1 MNGDLSGDPRVRA
14 RRSVRQSLLAVFV
27 SALFVGGIVAFSGS
41 DDGRSVALAPS
52 PTPTAVRAPIAPADA
67 VVTPVDRAPLSSGTP
82 AAGSPAGNSGLTDT
96 SLVEATTASATPAS
110 TTAAATTGSTAA
122 STTAGSTTGSATA
135 GTTAPAVAQAVAI
148 PVGGGVPTVNAKA
161 FAVYDS
167 TKGTWLAGSQADA
180 PLPVGSIMKLVT
192 SYVVLHAGD
201 LAKVVT
207 VPKLQVDPAES
218 AIGLYKGEQ
227 LTRDILFRAMLIVS
241 ANDAAR
247 TLAIDIGGTTDG
259 FVTMMNE
266 AAAKLGLTNTV
277 AANPIGLDADGAHSS
292 ARDVI
297 DIATLLMQ
305 DATFREAVAKPVA
318 RLHGQTY
325 SSTNKLLTTYPGA
338 DGIKTGHTTDAGYC
352 LVASATRNGRRII
365 VSVLGAATE
374 NERFADAAAL
384 LDWAFA
390 QP

>member
-1 MNGDLSGDPRVRA
+1 M
-14 RRSVRQSLLAVFV
+14 
-27 SALFVGGIVAFSGS
+27 
-41 DDGRSVALAPS
+41 
-52 PTPTAVRAPIAPADA
+52 
-67 VVTPVDRAPLSSGTP
+67 
-82 AAGSPAGNSGLTDT
+82 
-96 SLVEATTASATPAS
+96 
-110 TTAAATTGSTAA
+110 
-122 STTAGSTTGSATA
+122 
-135 GTTAPAVAQAVAI
+135 
-148 PVGGGVPTVNAKA
+148 PTVNAKA

-167 TKGTWLAGSQADA
+167 TKRTWLAGSQADA

-201 LAKVVT
+201 LSKVVT

-227 LTRDILFRAMLIVS
+227 LSRDILFRAMLIVS

-247 TLAIDIGGTTDG
+247 TLAIDIGGTQDG
-259 FVTMMNE
+259 FVTMMIQ
-266 AAAKLGLTNTV
+266 AAAKLGLANTV

-318 RLHGQTY
+318 RLHGHTY

-365 VSVLGAATE
+365 VSVLGAASE
-374 NERFADAAAL
+374 NERFVDAAAL

>member
-1 MNGDLSGDPRVRA
+1 MRT
-14 RRSVRQSLLAVFV
+14 RRSVRQSMLAVFV

-41 DDGRSVALAPS
+41 DGGRSVALAPG
-52 PTPTAVRAPIAPADA
+52 PTSAAVVAPATSSA
-67 VVTPVDRAPLSSGTP
+67 VVTATTP
-82 AAGSPAGNSGLTDT
+82 DATALPASASPA
-96 SLVEATTASATPAS
+96 P
-110 TTAAATTGSTAA
+110 TTAAGDSGVTTTSLAEATPGSSAAPAAA
-122 STTAGSTTGSATA
+122 STSAVSTSAAPAVASTSA
-135 GTTAPAVAQAVAI
+135 ASTSLADTAPAVAPGAAI
-148 PVGGGVPTVNAKA
+148 PVGAGVPTVNAKA
-161 FAVYDS
+161 FAVFDS
-167 TKGTWLAGSQADA
+167 TKGAWLAGNQADA

-201 LAKVVT
+201 LSKVVT
-207 VPKLQVDPAES
+207 VPKLQVDLAES
-218 AIGLYKGEQ
+218 SIGLYKGEQ
-227 LTRDILFRAMLIVS
+227 LSRDILFRAMLIVS

-247 TLAIDIGGTTDG
+247 TLAIDVGGTTDG
-259 FVTMMNE
+259 FVTMMNA

-277 AANPIGLDADGAHSS
+277 AVNPIGLDADGAHSS

-365 VSVLGAATE
+365 VSVLGASSE